1 MVDKYRKNYLKY
13 KEKGIFASISLV
25 GFVAVLLL
33 VLRYT
38 NVMIT
43 IDGIVAIVLSTFLNY
58 LLLIKI
64 LGYMNKKENANE
76 AFNTA
81 VVRFLLNIIPVAIIA
96 IVFTFNSW
104 LPVFSFGMVMFWGVL
119 VNLAYNYVITR
130 TILIDSKN

>member
-1 MVDKYRKNYLKY
+1 MNVSNFSFR
-13 KEKGIFASISLV
+13 IFTSISLV

-43 IDGIVAIVLSTFLNY
+43 VDGIVAIILSVFLNY
-58 LLLIKI
+58 LLLINI
-64 LGYMNKKENANE
+64 LDNMTKKENANE
-76 AFNTA
+76 AFNKSVA
-81 VVRFLLNIIPVAIIA
+81 RFLFNIVPVVIIA

-104 LPVFSFGMVMFWGVL
+104 LPVFSFGMVMFWGIL

-130 TILIDSKN
+130 AILIDSKN